1 MKSLQKFLQSQQSG
15 LVLVIFAVIAILSL
29 FAGWH
34 VDAGGGYINNFMN
47 PNTLM
52 QTATDTS
59 FFAIMAIGVT
69 MVILTGGI
77 DLSVGSIYALS
88 GVAMAMTLRGLGVE
102 NGPVGLLIGLA
113 ICVVIGLGAGIIN
126 GLMVVKLK
134 VHPFIITLGTM
145 WIYRG
150 LAFVVSKA
158 ESILVPNAVT
168 SIIKSNF
175 GLSGAIYPV
184 PLLIVLVLMI
194 VGEIFLLKTVSGR
207 NIYAVGGNEQAA
219 RYAGIRVDKT
229 LARVYAI
236 SGLMAGLAAF
246 LGCVYYGSSSSNDAY
261 GYELFVIASAVVGG
275 ASLLGGKGS
284 AIGAVLGAS
293 LIVLIRQSIRTLHFD
308 QNYEM
313 IIIGLAIVV
322 AVVLD
327 QANQAYQK
335 RQMAMAINEVE
346 IKKGQRQAALTG
358 LGLVAL
364 VLLMVGNQIAHKMN
378 TVAKP
383 DSLKIAMIAK
393 SSSNP
398 VFLSARAGAEAAAAD
413 LTAKT
418 GVKITID
425 WRTPN
430 DEDGQVQAMRLA
442 QAVNDGANAAL
453 ISCSDASK
461 ITGAINDAAA
471 RGVPVMTFDSDA
483 PKSKRFAFYGTNDAE
498 CGAQTMRELAKQ
510 MDGKGTVAILG
521 GNQNAPNLQA
531 RVNGAKEEA
540 KKYPGITVAGA
551 FYHPETP
558 QDAAAE
564 VVRVM
569 NAYPDVNGWAMI
581 GGWPLFTKTLLTD
594 LDPAKVKVVSV
605 DALPAELPYIIKGI
619 APVLLAQPTYLWGY
633 TSVSKIVDKMV
644 LNKPVP
650 VINKMQLVRVDINN
664 IGAWA
669 RQLKTWTFTDVP
681 ADMLKM
687 TPDGKIDLPK
697 E

>member
-15 LVLVIFAVIAILSL
+15 LILVIFAVITILSL

-34 VDAGGGYINNFMN
+34 MDGNGNNINNFMN

-52 QTATDTS
+52 QIATDTS

-88 GVAMAMTLRGLGVE
+88 GVAMAMTLRGAGLE
-102 NGPVGLLIGLA
+102 NGPVGLLTGLA
-113 ICVVIGLGAGIIN
+113 ICIVIGLGAGIIN

-145 WIYRG
+145 WVYRG
-150 LAFVVSKA
+150 IAFVISKA

-168 SIIKSNF
+168 AIIKSTF
-175 GLSGAIYPV
+175 GMSGAIYPV
-184 PLLIVLVLMI
+184 PLLIVLVLTI
-194 VGEIFLLKTVSGR
+194 IGEVFLLKSVMGR

-229 LARVYAI
+229 LATVYAI
-236 SGLMAGLAAF
+236 SGLAAGLAAF
-246 LGCVYYGSSSSNDAY
+246 LGSVYYGSSSSNDAA
-261 GYELFVIASAVVGG
+261 GYELYVIASAVVGG
-275 ASLLGGKGS
+275 ASLLGGKGT
-284 AIGAVLGAS
+284 AVGAVLGAF
-293 LIVLIRQSIRTLHFD
+293 LIVLIRQSIRTLHLD
-308 QNYEM
+308 QNYEF
-313 IIIGLAIVV
+313 IIIGLAIVI
-322 AVVLD
+322 AVVID
-327 QANQAYQK
+327 QASQAFQK
-335 RQMAMAINEVE
+335 RQLAMAVNDKQIA
-346 IKKGQRQAALTG
+346 KSKRQAALTG
-358 LGLVAL
+358 VGLVVL
-364 VLLMVGNQIAHKMN
+364 VIMMIGNEVAHKMN
-378 TVAKP
+378 STARP

-398 VFLSARAGAEAAAAD
+398 VFLSARVGAEAAAAD
-413 LTAKT
+413 LSKKT

-430 DEDGQVQAMRLA
+430 VEDGQVQAMRLA
-442 QAVNDGANAAL
+442 QAVNEGANAAL

-461 ITGAINDAAA
+461 ITGAINDAVA
-471 RGVPVMTFDSDA
+471 RGVEVMTFDSDA
-483 PKSKRFAFYGTNDAE
+483 PNSKRFAFYGTNDTD

-510 MDGKGTVAILG
+510 MNGKGTVAILG
-521 GNQNAPNLQA
+521 GNQTAPNLQA
-531 RVNGAKEEA
+531 RVKGAIAEA
-540 KKYPGITVAGA
+540 KKYPGITIATES
-551 FYHPETP
+551 YHPETP

-569 NAYPDVNGWAMI
+569 NAYPAVNGWAMI

-594 LDPAKVKVVSV
+594 LDPTKVKVVSV
-605 DALPAELPYIIKGI
+605 DALPAELPYIIKDI

-633 TSVSKIVDKMV
+633 TSVSKIVDKMI
-644 LNKPVP
+644 LKKEVP
-650 VINKMQLVRVDINN
+650 EINKMELVKVDITN
-664 IGAWA
+664 IGTWA
-669 RQLKTWTFTDVP
+669 RQLKKWGFTDVP
-681 ADMLKM
+681 PEMLKM
-687 TPDGKIDLPK
+687 TPNGIIDLPK